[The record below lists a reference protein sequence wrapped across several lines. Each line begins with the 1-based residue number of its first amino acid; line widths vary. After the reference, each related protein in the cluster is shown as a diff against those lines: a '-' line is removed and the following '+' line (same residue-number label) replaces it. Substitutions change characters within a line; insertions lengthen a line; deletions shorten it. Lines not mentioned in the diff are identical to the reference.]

1 MVDDRDQMRMV
12 SRFTW
17 TDWARGK
24 ILRHDENL
32 WQGEHDGY
40 RRLADPVNHERTVLS
55 LEEDRW
61 LVIDHLRGKQPHH
74 YALHWL
80 LNDVPYEQWENGISL
95 SIDLMKYKMQVGVV
109 KGRTTFTVVRAD
121 PASTRGWRSRYYGEK
136 EPAISA
142 RLEVDQ
148 PYACFWTFF
157 GFEVDAI
164 ELAGSTLVIHS
175 LDWRRRISLAES
187 GI

>member
-1 MVDDRDQMRMV
+1 MV

-24 ILRHDENL
+24 ILRHDENI

-40 RRLADPVNHERTVLS
+40 KRLADPVNHERSVLS

-61 LVIDHLRGKQPHH
+61 LVIDRLRGKQPHH

-80 LNDVPYEQWENGISL
+80 LNDFPYEQRENGIFL
-95 SIDLMKYKMQVGVV
+95 SVDLMKYKMQVGVV
-109 KGRTTFTVVRAD
+109 EGRTTFTVVRGD
-121 PASTRGWRSRYYGEK
+121 PASTRGWRSRYYGQK
-136 EPAISA
+136 EPAISV

-148 PYACFWTFF
+148 PHACFWTFF
-157 GFEVDAI
+157 GLEDDAI
-164 ELAGSTLVIHS
+164 ELAGNTLAIHS
-175 LDWRRRISLAES
+175 PDWKTRISLAES
-187 GI
+187 RT